1 MSDIKVIEKKLK
13 TLGTLT
19 VTDSAIGSILIREF
33 KCGSIAGKLT
43 VNTVSGEAAMVTI
56 KSGEE
61 LSKTFKLSKSESLHK
76 FAPEGFDA
84 GEIKKSQTILIKVLN
99 KFKSTSR
106 ISNYVN

>member
-61 LSKTFKLSKSESLHK
+61 LSKTFKDQYK
-76 FAPEGFDA
+76 FELNEYLKNP
-84 GEIKKSQTILIKVLN
+84 VLN
-99 KFKSTSR
+99 RSLRPIRLK
-106 ISNYVN
+106 